1 MCQIISDTSPVFY
14 ITTEAM
20 RKSIHLC
27 LVMMLIAAGSLYAQK
42 HNVVFRYTGNGADS
56 VVYRIPAIATLNDGR
71 LLAIADYRH
80 CGSDI
85 GYGRIDLHQSIS
97 ADGGK
102 TWSQPAPLTDIS
114 GMPVSQGTGKG
125 TTESSMLHPDCGY
138 GDAAIAADRDS
149 ERVILLAVCGRTPF
163 FRAHRNNPNQI
174 ARWRSNDGGRT
185 WTGRDTITSEIYG
198 LFDGRCGDSLKA
210 PGGCVDA
217 LFFGSG
223 RIMQSRHVKTE
234 GTYRIYA
241 ALSGRH
247 IAHESDTDSI
257 GTYIAN
263 WVLYSDD
270 FGEKW
275 HVLGRTDIPPVSI
288 GGDEPKVEELP
299 DGSVLLSARSSNSY
313 GRRFNIFR
321 YSNAAKAKGEWIGLP
336 VMCDFGGINP
346 NPCNGEILILP
357 VIDNHD
363 PGNTDAWIALQ
374 SITLSNKRENVGI
387 KWKPLLC
394 HSDYADAKA
403 MAQSWGEIQSQTL
416 KITTKPSAYSTMAQT
431 TDGHIAFLF
440 EESTYGKD
448 YSIVFKDL
456 TLEEITGGRFSAR

>member
-1 MCQIISDTSPVFY
+1 MGRIISDTSPVFY

-42 HNVVFRYTGNGADS
+42 YNVVFRYTGNGADS

-185 WTGRDTITSEIYG
+185 WTGRDTITSEIYII
-198 LFDGRCGDSLKA
+198 F
-210 PGGCVDA
+210 VIYT
-217 LFFGSG
+217 
-223 RIMQSRHVKTE
+223 IMS
-234 GTYRIYA
+234 
-241 ALSGRH
+241 
-247 IAHESDTDSI
+247 
-257 GTYIAN
+257 
-263 WVLYSDD
+263 
-270 FGEKW
+270 
-275 HVLGRTDIPPVSI
+275 
-288 GGDEPKVEELP
+288 
-299 DGSVLLSARSSNSY
+299 
-313 GRRFNIFR
+313 
-321 YSNAAKAKGEWIGLP
+321 
-336 VMCDFGGINP
+336 
-346 NPCNGEILILP
+346 
-357 VIDNHD
+357 
-363 PGNTDAWIALQ
+363 
-374 SITLSNKRENVGI
+374 
-387 KWKPLLC
+387 
-394 HSDYADAKA
+394 
-403 MAQSWGEIQSQTL
+403 
-416 KITTKPSAYSTMAQT
+416 
-431 TDGHIAFLF
+431 
-440 EESTYGKD
+440 
-448 YSIVFKDL
+448 
-456 TLEEITGGRFSAR
+456 